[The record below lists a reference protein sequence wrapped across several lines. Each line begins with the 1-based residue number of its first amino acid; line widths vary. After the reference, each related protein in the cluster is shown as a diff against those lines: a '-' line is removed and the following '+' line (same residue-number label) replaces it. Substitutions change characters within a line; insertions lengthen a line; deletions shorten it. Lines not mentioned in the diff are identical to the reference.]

1 VVNSVVK
8 NILGI
13 VIAAAIC
20 GVTASL
26 WQIESSMSHIGERL
40 ARIET
45 KLWPDK

>member
-1 VVNSVVK
+1 MTAVIK

-20 GVTASL
+20 GIAATL
-26 WQIESSMSHIGERL
+26 WEINNNVAHLGERL
-40 ARIET
+40 TRIET